1 MAQIKEGFLDALPV
15 VLTHGDL
22 IPSNIH
28 VSAES
33 WRVEGYVDWAEAEQ
47 LPFGLCLYG
56 LEHLLGYMEKQ
67 GGTPRFVY
75 YSQAEELRATFW
87 NALEQEVPEVKSND
101 VRKAIDV
108 ARAAGI
114 FLWHGFAFDDGK
126 LDRVVN
132 LDDDAEEMELL
143 KAHLGLR
150 TGVSRHDSILD
161 QHRSC

>member
-1 MAQIKEGFLDALPV
+1 MAQIQKGALDVLPA

-56 LEHLLGYMEKQ
+56 LENLLGYTEKE
-67 GGTPRFVY
+67 GGTPRFIY

-87 NALEQEVPEVKSND
+87 NALEQELPEVKSND
-101 VRKAIDV
+101 VRTAIDV

-114 FLWHGFAFDDGK
+114 LLWHGFAFDDGK

-132 LDDDAEEMELL
+132 AVDDAEELELL
-143 KAHLGLR
+143 EAHLDLR
-150 TGVSRHDSILD
+150 TGLSRHDSILD
-161 QHRSC
+161 HHRSC